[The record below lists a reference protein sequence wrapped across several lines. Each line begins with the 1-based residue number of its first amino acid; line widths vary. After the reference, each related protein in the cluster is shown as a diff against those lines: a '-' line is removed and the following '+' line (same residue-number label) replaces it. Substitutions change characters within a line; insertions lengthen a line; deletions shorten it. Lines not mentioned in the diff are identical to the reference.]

1 MEILKKIL
9 GLKFL
14 KSACFKSFLSIA
26 PSMKIL
32 STNLRVE
39 YMYIY
44 VYLYI
49 YQDPQKSK
57 NVDWPNNALN
67 VHTAASLFS
76 NQFADLKCVYCLE
89 LPIRPNPCI
98 FGQIWISRIQ
108 LFLNVGSRFCGGSNI
123 DVLDID
129 QPHTSVLL

>member
-1 MEILKKIL
+1 
-9 GLKFL
+9 
-14 KSACFKSFLSIA
+14 
-26 PSMKIL
+26 
-32 STNLRVE
+32 
-39 YMYIY
+39 MYIY

-98 FGQIWISRIQ
+98 FGQIWISRIR
-108 LFLNVGSRFCGGSNI
+108 LFLNVESRFCGGSGMDPDNSKPDSQLWCVAALFLSLQNCRPGFVSI
-123 DVLDID
+123 KK
-129 QPHTSVLL
+129 